1 MGPSW
6 AKPGVRVGGWGRTG
20 KAWRWPDGV
29 NVRPLRTHNLSGL
42 GTLIKNSIMF
52 VPDPSSY
59 HANACE
65 KLGAIWHLPHVKGK
79 TRLNVPVMLTPQFHS
94 TGPHHFSK
102 GYPLTDSASWRVVPA
117 AVVLPVRGIG
127 GSSEG

>member
-1 MGPSW
+1 M
-6 AKPGVRVGGWGRTG
+6 
-20 KAWRWPDGV
+20 

-79 TRLNVPVMLTPQFHS
+79 TRLNVPVRLTPQFHS